1 MINYPELF
9 IRLVLA
15 AFLGGILGLEREV
28 RGRAAGI
35 RTYLTI
41 SLGSALIMLISEYYT
56 ISYGLPPTWV
66 MNNDQGRIAAQAV
79 SGIGFL
85 GAGVILRYKDHI
97 RGLTTAACIWV
108 ACAIGLAIGGGLY
121 VFGLLVTG
129 LTVISLMVLKR
140 FEKRLKKDWYKEVT
154 VVSEDIPGQFNSI
167 QKVIEK
173 YDINISNFGYAKD
186 LEKKEVTA
194 NFFLQ
199 GHDVSPYLSLNRQ
212 LMQEIVELSGVKR
225 VDLV

>member
-1 MINYPELF
+1 MINYTELVL
-9 IRLVLA
+9 RLVLA
-15 AFLGGILGLEREV
+15 AVLGGILGLEREV

-56 ISYGLPPTWV
+56 ISYGLPPKWV
-66 MNNDQGRIAAQAV
+66 MNDQGRIAAQAI

-108 ACAIGLAIGGGLY
+108 ACAIGLAIGGGFY

-129 LTVISLMVLKR
+129 LTVFSLIMLKH
-140 FEKRLKKDWYKEVT
+140 FEIRLKKDWYKEVT
-154 VVSEDIPGQFNSI
+154 VVSKDIPGQFNSI

-199 GHDVSPYLSLNRQ
+199 GRDVSPYLSLNRQ

-225 VDLV
+225 VDLS